1 MSESTPGIPI
11 KGVGR
16 VDYSSK
22 ENSQQMQSGILC
34 PSTSLSGNRPTNQ
47 AAATIEE
54 NIRTDSDGYRTME
67 RSTLQETPTQ
77 FKYTMHNSFNN
88 KNIQPKLKY
97 TGKGPPKALQGN
109 NNHQSAGSI
118 RQSGRS
124 KHVSLQGDASSYG
137 FDTSAGSDKLK
148 SNGEYEISKQGR
160 VWCIRDLKTNNL
172 TTLKNIKAYDVFF
185 ESKEL
190 VSVDGVFHQLIVH
203 NGKKPK
209 LQIAERSSSSSED
222 ERKPNAC
229 DFSSDGD
236 NNDHDDKQHMAEAME
251 YSESGND
258 NVREGWR
265 DRSSPTPLKG
275 SQRPD
280 VASKIETSLSK
291 QSHNTQ
297 DTLKDVNS
305 GPGQQQDD
313 MSTSLKRFDANSM
326 TNAKGV
332 WKANEGKVEKP
343 LSYGDYV
350 LKKILNKW
358 TLKNRKTGRSSLIN
372 QKEAYFEE
380 EYLVLD
386 GEIFEVRDIDG
397 TPTKWRLDGTIKD
410 DQVDSKED
418 CKEKTERHKRL
429 PLLTQSTGK
438 HEELFIKCTCF
449 IDGKALEGDVPVNI
463 KNYVKWLFIACEN
476 ENVGQS
482 EVKELHHLGVLR
494 LDVKREELLIYL
506 QKGFDE
512 EPGFKEIVKQT
523 VKTILKTSSHIEVEE
538 ICATGFDIKLLFERL
553 HDEEMN
559 MNYVAFYEEE
569 SSSLFIACSSNTK
582 KSIIG
587 HLNSALTV
595 CYRHEFTKPKCVGN
609 MVNHVDFQSML
620 RETHPKL
627 NVSVKTDGFTTTLK
641 ACGSKAALQWL
652 DEKLRFNEVKFTDI
666 KYSDHVKIPDV
677 LLIFMEKTS
686 SKNPSIFWDI
696 NTGKRTVVVCCLHSQ
711 EEADKIVREIKN
723 CLEQVQNTFDN
734 KMKDFVEMRF
744 KTKKGVLNMV
754 FRNGQTKGDVFD
766 LFFFC
771 LKEDKVS
778 LEKEL
783 KDILREF
790 GSSISSKK
798 CKIENTESVIESEAT
813 VSGAV
818 KTPGLRNVASWYTP
832 SGNTISVVELAS
844 EDCGAELIVS
854 FEESDE
860 NFEPTFTTNEIN
872 QLCTTILI
880 PKWQGGNK
888 KENHFLD
895 TRTKFVLQEIKKK
908 AFFKIG
914 VNVRPCKTWPKS
926 YKYVKIIIWLIGQ
939 FLNDAKNLPFGFTF
953 CVANAEVYRDFKEIL
968 KTGLPKHFK
977 PFNET
982 DQGDD
987 SADNRDVKKGD
998 RNIGQAAKSEYPGGA
1013 RPKMYDYGK
1022 EKLFVVPERS
1032 RHPGKGGNEE
1042 HQRKLKDH
1050 KQVIETETEGTQ
1062 GSDLNRPDEMAGIN
1076 QNYIRS
1082 KPDDA
1087 LARQKRSLGDG
1098 GDGGQASPSYSPGS
1112 TGDIN
1117 DGLTEQEVKAPVSG
1131 TDREKEA
1138 SRLSMPSLLERNKL
1152 RVQILKDEITRVK
1165 ADVIVNSTSV
1175 DLNLDRGHVSSQI
1188 NKRAGTKLQKAVY
1201 RNAKKIN
1208 FWEYIVT
1215 SAFDLSNCKHI
1226 FHCALE
1232 PLNDNDGTKQEKSC
1246 LSKMRATVRLL
1257 LNEANRMSCNSIA
1270 LPALGTGYLGYKPR
1284 DAATAIFLAVSDFVQ
1299 FHGDRSHLED
1309 ITIVIYQTEENIF
1322 QAFKKVE
1329 AEMKPELATLTTH
1342 F

>member
-410 DQVDSKED
+410 DQVDSKE
-418 CKEKTERHKRL
+418 
-429 PLLTQSTGK
+429 
-438 HEELFIKCTCF
+438 
-449 IDGKALEGDVPVNI
+449 A
-463 KNYVKWLFIACEN
+463 
-476 ENVGQS
+476 
-482 EVKELHHLGVLR
+482 
-494 LDVKREELLIYL
+494 
-506 QKGFDE
+506 
-512 EPGFKEIVKQT
+512 
-523 VKTILKTSSHIEVEE
+523 
-538 ICATGFDIKLLFERL
+538 
-553 HDEEMN
+553 
-559 MNYVAFYEEE
+559 
-569 SSSLFIACSSNTK
+569 
-582 KSIIG
+582 
-587 HLNSALTV
+587 
-595 CYRHEFTKPKCVGN
+595 
-609 MVNHVDFQSML
+609 
-620 RETHPKL
+620 
-627 NVSVKTDGFTTTLK
+627 
-641 ACGSKAALQWL
+641 
-652 DEKLRFNEVKFTDI
+652 
-666 KYSDHVKIPDV
+666 
-677 LLIFMEKTS
+677 
-686 SKNPSIFWDI
+686 
-696 NTGKRTVVVCCLHSQ
+696 
-711 EEADKIVREIKN
+711 
-723 CLEQVQNTFDN
+723 
-734 KMKDFVEMRF
+734 
-744 KTKKGVLNMV
+744 
-754 FRNGQTKGDVFD
+754 
-766 LFFFC
+766 
-771 LKEDKVS
+771 
-778 LEKEL
+778 
-783 KDILREF
+783 
-790 GSSISSKK
+790 
-798 CKIENTESVIESEAT
+798 
-813 VSGAV
+813 
-818 KTPGLRNVASWYTP
+818 
-832 SGNTISVVELAS
+832 
-844 EDCGAELIVS
+844 
-854 FEESDE
+854 
-860 NFEPTFTTNEIN
+860 TFTTNEIN